1 MKVFKVEYR
10 EVIIHEFFVKA
21 NSEDEVVEKFFEM
34 ANEGEL
40 DFGNGYVS
48 EGDIINIKE
57 V

>member
-10 EVIIHEFFVKA
+10 EVVIHEFFVKA
-21 NSEDEVVEKFFEM
+21 NSEDEVIDKFFEM

-40 DFGNGYVS
+40 DFGNGFVS
-48 EGDIINIKE
+48 EGDIAKIKE